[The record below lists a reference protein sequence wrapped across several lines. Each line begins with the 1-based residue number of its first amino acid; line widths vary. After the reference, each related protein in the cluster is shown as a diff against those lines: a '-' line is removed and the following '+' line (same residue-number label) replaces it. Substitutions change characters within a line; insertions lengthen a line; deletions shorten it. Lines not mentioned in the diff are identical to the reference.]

1 IPERFGR
8 PRHHLTA
15 NRRPSPAAP
24 HLLWGQLAT
33 GDGWRWR
40 GRPNRAWAPNHLMV
54 LRRQWGLGTAS
65 APRAHSR
72 SLRSEWARG
81 VMVQRELEFA
91 SAQRSGN
98 TVTGGTFH
106 ERETQTVLGPGKGGH
121 PTAAS
126 PGEEAG
132 VRFVRSVRHSSHAL
146 LPLAEG
152 VLRERRR
159 RL

>member
-1 IPERFGR
+1 
-8 PRHHLTA
+8 
-15 NRRPSPAAP
+15 
-24 HLLWGQLAT
+24 
-33 GDGWRWR
+33 
-40 GRPNRAWAPNHLMV
+40 
-54 LRRQWGLGTAS
+54 AS
-65 APRAHSR
+65 ARRIGLLSRLAVRSTPLREPLPLVALRVVRATR
-72 SLRSEWARG
+72 SIFLFDTESNHEAFSLVPIAITAG
-81 VMVQRELEFA
+81 VPAVMVQRELEFA

-106 ERETQTVLGPGKGGH
+106 ERETQTVLGPGKGDH

>member
-1 IPERFGR
+1 CTQFDRTELGESTATTLPE
-8 PRHHLTA
+8 
-15 NRRPSPAAP
+15 S
-24 HLLWGQLAT
+24 AT
-33 GDGWRWR
+33 
-40 GRPNRAWAPNHLMV
+40 
-54 LRRQWGLGTAS
+54 
-65 APRAHSR
+65 
-72 SLRSEWARG
+72 

-98 TVTGGTFH
+98 PVTGGTFH